1 MSPSPVGRETP
12 LQGSNAFP
20 QEWRDAADDLSMV
33 DLPDAVG
40 DPDPRS
46 APELLID
53 TLDGDATLIT
63 LGPLTNVAEAPRV
76 DPGLADRVPE
86 MISMAGAIDVG
97 GNTPAGVAEYNVW
110 VDPVAARELIERMNV
125 TLAPPGIE
133 VISLEGRGTTE
144 AEATGPTVV
153 GVCFLQ
159 QRSGRPVGAWL
170 SRPVPVST

>member
-1 MSPSPVGRETP
+1 
-12 LQGSNAFP
+12 
-20 QEWRDAADDLSMV
+20 
-33 DLPDAVG
+33 
-40 DPDPRS
+40 
-46 APELLID
+46 
-53 TLDGDATLIT
+53 LIT
-63 LGPLTNVAEAPRV
+63 LGPLTNVAEALRV

-133 VISLEGRGTTE
+133 VISLEGRGMTE

-170 SRPVPVST
+170 SPPVPVST